1 MSIVIYKNTD
11 VDIAITVAGI
21 DVADITEMTVTL
33 EGNGQTLSF
42 SESNGDIT
50 IDGTT
55 INLRIEDNQIA
66 SVGPY
71 MLRITAT
78 ENGNI
83 RGLTTDPSLINVL

>member
-21 DVADITEMTVTL
+21 DVVDITEMTVTL
-33 EGNGQTLSF
+33 EGGGQILNF
-42 SESNGDIT
+42 SKSNGDIT
-50 IDGTT
+50 ISGST

-78 ENGNI
+78 ESGNV
-83 RGLTTDPSLINVL
+83 RGLTADPSFINVL